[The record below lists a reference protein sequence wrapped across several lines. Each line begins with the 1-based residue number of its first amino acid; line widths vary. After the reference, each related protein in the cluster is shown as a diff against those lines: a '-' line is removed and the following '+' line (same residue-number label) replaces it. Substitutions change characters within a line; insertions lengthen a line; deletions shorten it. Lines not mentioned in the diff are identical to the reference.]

1 MPNSSF
7 AIDVASIKQMESIPL
22 ILRMVKAT
30 TGLRFAAV
38 ARVTESRWIA
48 CAVDDDA
55 GLELDVGSERV
66 SAQTLCDQV
75 RRMRRSLVYGEGFY
89 ELTRS
94 DYPVCAPSDIPSAQ
108 SHISIPIITA
118 DGQFFGT
125 LCALDTASV
134 VLNEQNV
141 VTTLELFAQLIASN
155 LDLHDRLR
163 RSESQLG
170 ESIEIGRLREQFVA
184 VLSHD
189 LRTPLSAVRLSA
201 DALHGDVSEN
211 RRRVLADAIRTSAA
225 RMSALIEDV
234 LDFTRCQ
241 LGGDVSIKPRRVAD
255 IFGALEPVV
264 QEVRLANPQANI
276 VFQHTGAA
284 TLLCDPGRIKQL
296 LSNLAANAVAHGLK
310 GGPILIKGQ
319 VNQSTLQL
327 TCTNVGQPI
336 PESLLGSLFEPFTRT
351 KHDSPSEG
359 LGLGLYICSQIAKA
373 HGGTLSVCSS
383 EQATTFS
390 VTLPIRS

>member
-1 MPNSSF
+1 MSDSCFATDISS
-7 AIDVASIKQMESIPL
+7 IRQMESIPL
-22 ILRMVKAT
+22 ILKMVKAT

-38 ARVTESRWIA
+38 ARVTESRWVA
-48 CAVDDDA
+48 CAVDDDV

-75 RRMRRSLVYGEGFY
+75 RQMRRSLVYGKGFY
-89 ELTRS
+89 ELTQS
-94 DYPVCAPSDIPSAQ
+94 DYPVCAPSDIPSAH

-134 VLNEQNV
+134 VLNEQSV
-141 VTTLELFAQLIASN
+141 VNTLELFAQLIASN
-155 LDLHDRLR
+155 LDLHNRLE
-163 RSESQLG
+163 RSETQLG
-170 ESIEIGRLREQFVA
+170 ESVELGRLREQFVA

-201 DALHGDVSEN
+201 DALQADVSDD
-211 RRRVLADAIRTSAA
+211 RRRVLADAIRISAA
-225 RMSALIEDV
+225 RMASLIEDV

-241 LGGDVSIKPRRVAD
+241 LGGDVSVKLRPVAD
-255 IFGALEPVV
+255 IFEVLEPVV
-264 QEVRLANPQANI
+264 EEVRLANPQANI

-296 LSNLAANAVAHGLK
+296 MSNLVANAVAHGQK
-310 GGPILIKGQ
+310 GGPIVINGQ

-327 TCTNVGQPI
+327 TCTNVGQPV
-336 PESLLGSLFEPFTRT
+336 PEALLDSLFEPFTRT
-351 KHDSPSEG
+351 ERDSHSEG

-373 HGGTLSVCSS
+373 HGGTLSVCST
-383 EQATTFS
+383 EQATTF
-390 VTLPIRS
+390 VLTLPIRP